1 MYQFYYSDNREYQ
14 HAELKQKISDHFNVE
29 KVRPTMWEEHC
40 LECSA
45 PVCFG
50 NCAHY
55 AARRDGRCMRSDNGI
70 RTFEKASACCGQ
82 GARLKFRKWANMMTI
97 IYPGMLSPEE
107 YNKLTAKNEKLGKR
121 LRSAVNSKLPTGLR
135 WQYIRTI
142 EYLRRRR
149 LRRLAADTPKPDA
162 FVFHG
167 YSYGKESFN
176 LIMEVFD
183 GHTPLFRQAIPIS
196 QGENLTIIPGD
207 KLLPC
212 CSTPGY
218 LVKLYPENDIE
229 AELDILWCDFV
240 QGGFVEKDAPAE
252 KVKCLVWDL
261 DNTLWNGILI
271 ETEDNESLELK
282 AGVLET
288 IKKLDERGIIQSIAS
303 KNDFAPAME
312 QLEKLGI
319 SEYFLYPEIHWN
331 AKSASI
337 KNIAANL
344 NIGVDAMAFIDDSV
358 FEREQVHSALPEV
371 RTYDALEV
379 EKLTELPEFDV
390 IVTDESRHRREMYR
404 AEEKRNALMASG
416 NDDTVSFLRKCNLR
430 IKVFAPQTEADIT
443 RCFELVNRTNQ
454 LNMSGRRYTPEQF
467 SEMLNTPGFVSFAFS
482 CTDNFGEYGIIGFGR
497 YSVNEGIITFD
508 EFAMSCRVAGKYVE
522 SALFEALLNKENCK
536 KGIFNVINTKK
547 NITLRRTLS
556 DIGLTVIKQ
565 DCDRTEY
572 LISSPLKNS
581 DLVKSEFAR

>member
-55 AARRDGRCMRSDNGI
+55 AARRDGRCMRFDNGI
-70 RTFEKASACCGQ
+70 RTFENASACCGQ

-454 LNMSGRRYTPEQF
+454 LNMSGRRYTRNEFDALLSKIGQT
-467 SEMLNTPGFVSFAFS
+467 SIAFS
-482 CTDNFGEYGIIGFGR
+482 CRDDFGSYGIVGFMQYR
-497 YSVNEGIITFD
+497 KDNCELCFT

-522 SALFEALLNKENCK
+522 SALFTHVLNDTCCE
-536 KGIFNVINTKK
+536 KGTLTVHKTKK
-547 NITLRRTLS
+547 NVLLRKTFESIGFAVEQANAETVKYDVTL
-556 DIGLTVIKQ
+556 
-565 DCDRTEY
+565 
-572 LISSPLKNS
+572 PLMHS
-581 DLVKSEFAR
+581 DLVRCTD

>member
-1 MYQFYYSDNREYQ
+1 MYQVYYSDNREYQ

-55 AARRDGRCMRSDNGI
+55 AARRDGRCMRFDNGI
-70 RTFEKASACCGQ
+70 RTFENASACCGQ

-454 LNMSGRRYTPEQF
+454 LNMSGRRYTRNEFDALLSKIGQT
-467 SEMLNTPGFVSFAFS
+467 SIAFS
-482 CTDNFGEYGIIGFGR
+482 CRDDFGSYGIVGFMKYR
-497 YSVNEGIITFD
+497 KDNCELCFT

-522 SALFEALLNKENCK
+522 SALFTHVLNDTCCE
-536 KGIFNVINTKK
+536 KGTLTVHKTKK
-547 NITLRRTLS
+547 NVLLRKTFESIGFAVEQANAETVKYDVTL
-556 DIGLTVIKQ
+556 
-565 DCDRTEY
+565 
-572 LISSPLKNS
+572 PLMHS
-581 DLVKSEFAR
+581 DLVRCTD

>member
-55 AARRDGRCMRSDNGI
+55 AARRDGRCMRFDNGI
-70 RTFEKASACCGQ
+70 RTFENASACCGQ

-312 QLEKLGI
+312 QLEKLGM

-454 LNMSGRRYTPEQF
+454 LNMSGRRYTRNEFDALLSKIGQT
-467 SEMLNTPGFVSFAFS
+467 SIAFS
-482 CTDNFGEYGIIGFGR
+482 CRDDFGSYGIVGFMQYR
-497 YSVNEGIITFD
+497 KDNCELCFT

-522 SALFEALLNKENCK
+522 SALFTHVLNDTCCE
-536 KGIFNVINTKK
+536 KGTLTVHKTKK
-547 NITLRRTLS
+547 NVLLRKTFESIGFAVEQANAETVKYDVTL
-556 DIGLTVIKQ
+556 
-565 DCDRTEY
+565 
-572 LISSPLKNS
+572 PLMHS
-581 DLVKSEFAR
+581 DLVRCTD

>member
-55 AARRDGRCMRSDNGI
+55 AARRDGRCMRFDNGI
-70 RTFEKASACCGQ
+70 RTFENASACCGQ

-240 QGGFVEKDAPAE
+240 KGGFVEKDAPAE

-454 LNMSGRRYTPEQF
+454 LNMSGRRYTRNEFDALLSKIGQT
-467 SEMLNTPGFVSFAFS
+467 SIAFS
-482 CTDNFGEYGIIGFGR
+482 CRDDFGSYGIVGFMQYR
-497 YSVNEGIITFD
+497 KDNCELCFT

-522 SALFEALLNKENCK
+522 SALFTHVLNDTCCE
-536 KGIFNVINTKK
+536 KGTLTVHKTKK
-547 NITLRRTLS
+547 NVLLRKTFESIGFAVEQANAETVKYDVTL
-556 DIGLTVIKQ
+556 
-565 DCDRTEY
+565 
-572 LISSPLKNS
+572 PLMHS
-581 DLVKSEFAR
+581 DLVRCTD

>member
-14 HAELKQKISDHFNVE
+14 HAELKQKISDHFNVDR
-29 KVRPTMWEEHC
+29 VRPTMWEEHC

-55 AARRDGRCMRSDNGI
+55 AARRDGRCMRFDNGI
-70 RTFEKASACCGQ
+70 RTFENASACCGQ

-97 IYPGMLSPEE
+97 IYPGMLSHEE

-196 QGENLTIIPGD
+196 HGENLTIIPGD

-454 LNMSGRRYTPEQF
+454 LNMSGRRYTRNEFDALLSKIGQT
-467 SEMLNTPGFVSFAFS
+467 SIAFS
-482 CTDNFGEYGIIGFGR
+482 CRDDFGSYGIVGFMQYR
-497 YSVNEGIITFD
+497 KDNCELCFT

-522 SALFEALLNKENCK
+522 SALFTHVLNDTCCE
-536 KGIFNVINTKK
+536 KGTLTVHKTKK
-547 NITLRRTLS
+547 NVLLRKTFESIGFAVEQANAETVKYDVTL
-556 DIGLTVIKQ
+556 
-565 DCDRTEY
+565 
-572 LISSPLKNS
+572 PLMHS
-581 DLVKSEFAR
+581 DLVRCTD

>member
-55 AARRDGRCMRSDNGI
+55 AARRDGRCMRFDNGI

-240 QGGFVEKDAPAE
+240 KGGFVEKDAPAE

-282 AGVLET
+282 AGVLDT

-303 KNDFAPAME
+303 KNDFAPAMK
-312 QLEKLGI
+312 QLKKLGI

-404 AEEKRNALMASG
+404 AEEKRNALMASE

-454 LNMSGRRYTPEQF
+454 LNMSGRRYTRNEFDALLSKIGQT
-467 SEMLNTPGFVSFAFS
+467 SIAFS
-482 CTDNFGEYGIIGFGR
+482 CRDDFGSYGIVGFMQYR
-497 YSVNEGIITFD
+497 KDNCELCFT

-522 SALFEALLNKENCK
+522 SALFTHVLNDTCCE
-536 KGIFNVINTKK
+536 KGTLTVHKTKK
-547 NITLRRTLS
+547 NVLLRKTFESIGFAVEQANAETVKYDVTL
-556 DIGLTVIKQ
+556 
-565 DCDRTEY
+565 
-572 LISSPLKNS
+572 PLMHS
-581 DLVKSEFAR
+581 DLVRCTD

>member
-29 KVRPTMWEEHC
+29 KVRPAMWEEHC

-55 AARRDGRCMRSDNGI
+55 AARRDGRCMRFDNGI
-70 RTFEKASACCGQ
+70 RTFENASACCGQ

-454 LNMSGRRYTPEQF
+454 LNMSGRRYTRNEFDALLSKIGQT
-467 SEMLNTPGFVSFAFS
+467 SIAFS
-482 CTDNFGEYGIIGFGR
+482 CRDDFGSYGIVGFMQYR
-497 YSVNEGIITFD
+497 KDNCELCFT

-522 SALFEALLNKENCK
+522 SALFTHVLNDTCCE
-536 KGIFNVINTKK
+536 KGTLTVHKTKK
-547 NITLRRTLS
+547 NVLLRKTFESIGFAVEQANAETVKYDVTL
-556 DIGLTVIKQ
+556 
-565 DCDRTEY
+565 
-572 LISSPLKNS
+572 PLMHS
-581 DLVKSEFAR
+581 DLVRCTD

>member
-55 AARRDGRCMRSDNGI
+55 AARRDGRCMRFDNGI
-70 RTFEKASACCGQ
+70 RTFENASACCGQ

-107 YNKLTAKNEKLGKR
+107 YSKLTAKNEKLGKR
-121 LRSAVNSKLPTGLR
+121 LRSAVNSKLPTGLK

-167 YSYGKESFN
+167 YSYGRESFN

-240 QGGFVEKDAPAE
+240 KGGFVEKEAPAE

-282 AGVLET
+282 AGVLDT

-312 QLEKLGI
+312 QLKKLGI

-337 KNIAANL
+337 KNIAENL

-404 AEEKRNALMASG
+404 AEEKRNALMASE

-454 LNMSGRRYTPEQF
+454 LNMSGRRYTRNEFDALLSKIGQT
-467 SEMLNTPGFVSFAFS
+467 SIAFS
-482 CTDNFGEYGIIGFGR
+482 CRDDFGSYGIVGFMQYR
-497 YSVNEGIITFD
+497 KDNCELCFT
-508 EFAMSCRVAGKYVE
+508 EFAMSCRVACKYVE
-522 SALFEALLNKENCK
+522 SALFTHVLNDTCCE
-536 KGIFNVINTKK
+536 KGTLTVHKTKK
-547 NITLRRTLS
+547 NVLLRKTFESIGFAAEQANAETVKYDVTL
-556 DIGLTVIKQ
+556 
-565 DCDRTEY
+565 
-572 LISSPLKNS
+572 PLMHS
-581 DLVKSEFAR
+581 DLVRCTD

>member
-55 AARRDGRCMRSDNGI
+55 AARRDGRCMRFDNGI
-70 RTFEKASACCGQ
+70 RTFENASACCGQ

-196 QGENLTIIPGD
+196 HGENLTIIPGD

-390 IVTDESRHRREMYR
+390 IVTDDSRHRREMYR

-454 LNMSGRRYTPEQF
+454 LNMSGRRYTRNEFDALLSKIGQT
-467 SEMLNTPGFVSFAFS
+467 SIAFS
-482 CTDNFGEYGIIGFGR
+482 CRDDFGSYGIVGFMQYR
-497 YSVNEGIITFD
+497 KDNCELCFT

-522 SALFEALLNKENCK
+522 SALFTHVLNDTCCE
-536 KGIFNVINTKK
+536 KGTLTVHKTKK
-547 NITLRRTLS
+547 NVLLRKTFESIGFAVEQANAETVKYDVTL
-556 DIGLTVIKQ
+556 
-565 DCDRTEY
+565 
-572 LISSPLKNS
+572 PLMHS
-581 DLVKSEFAR
+581 DLVRCTD

>member
-55 AARRDGRCMRSDNGI
+55 AARRDGRCMRFDNGI
-70 RTFEKASACCGQ
+70 RTFENASACCGQ

-107 YNKLTAKNEKLGKR
+107 YSKLTAKNEKLGKR
-121 LRSAVNSKLPTGLR
+121 LRSAVNSKLPTGLK

-167 YSYGKESFN
+167 YFYGKESFN

-240 QGGFVEKDAPAE
+240 KGGFVEKEAPAE

-282 AGVLET
+282 AGVLDT

-371 RTYDALEV
+371 RTYDALEA

-404 AEEKRNALMASG
+404 AEEKRNALMANG

-454 LNMSGRRYTPEQF
+454 LNMSGRRYTRNEFDALLSKIGQT
-467 SEMLNTPGFVSFAFS
+467 SIAFS
-482 CTDNFGEYGIIGFGR
+482 CRDDFGSYGIVGFMQYR
-497 YSVNEGIITFD
+497 KDNCELCFT

-522 SALFEALLNKENCK
+522 SALFTHVLNDTCCE
-536 KGIFNVINTKK
+536 KGTLTVHKTKK
-547 NITLRRTLS
+547 NVLLRKTFESIGFAVEQANAETVKYDVTL
-556 DIGLTVIKQ
+556 
-565 DCDRTEY
+565 
-572 LISSPLKNS
+572 PLMHS
-581 DLVKSEFAR
+581 DLVRCTD

>member
-1 MYQFYYSDNREYQ
+1 MYQVYYSDNREYQ

-55 AARRDGRCMRSDNGI
+55 AARRDGRCMRFDNGI
-70 RTFEKASACCGQ
+70 RTFENASACCGQ

-107 YNKLTAKNEKLGKR
+107 YSKLTAKNEKLGKR

-167 YSYGKESFN
+167 YSYGRESFN

-454 LNMSGRRYTPEQF
+454 LNMSGRRYTRNEFDALLSKIGQT
-467 SEMLNTPGFVSFAFS
+467 SIAFS
-482 CTDNFGEYGIIGFGR
+482 CRDDFGSYGIVGFMQYR
-497 YSVNEGIITFD
+497 KDNCELCFT

-522 SALFEALLNKENCK
+522 SALFTHVLNDTCCE
-536 KGIFNVINTKK
+536 KGTLTVHKTKK
-547 NITLRRTLS
+547 NVLLRKTFESIGFAVEQANAETVKYDVTL
-556 DIGLTVIKQ
+556 
-565 DCDRTEY
+565 
-572 LISSPLKNS
+572 PLMHS
-581 DLVKSEFAR
+581 DLVRCTD

>member
-55 AARRDGRCMRSDNGI
+55 AARRDGRCMRFDNGI

-167 YSYGKESFN
+167 YSYGRESFN

-196 QGENLTIIPGD
+196 HGENLTIIPGD

-282 AGVLET
+282 AGVLDT

-404 AEEKRNALMASG
+404 AEEKRNALMASE

-454 LNMSGRRYTPEQF
+454 LNMSGRRYTRNEFDALLSKIGQT
-467 SEMLNTPGFVSFAFS
+467 SIAFS
-482 CTDNFGEYGIIGFGR
+482 CRDDFGSYGIVGFMQYR
-497 YSVNEGIITFD
+497 KDNCELCFT

-522 SALFEALLNKENCK
+522 SALFTHVLNDTCCE
-536 KGIFNVINTKK
+536 KGTLTVHKTKK
-547 NITLRRTLS
+547 NVLLRKTFESIGFAVEQANAETVKYDVTL
-556 DIGLTVIKQ
+556 
-565 DCDRTEY
+565 
-572 LISSPLKNS
+572 PLMHS
-581 DLVKSEFAR
+581 DLVRCTD

>member
-14 HAELKQKISDHFNVE
+14 HAELKQKISDHFNVDR
-29 KVRPTMWEEHC
+29 VRPTMWEEHC

-55 AARRDGRCMRSDNGI
+55 AARRDGRCMRFDNGI
-70 RTFEKASACCGQ
+70 RTFENASACCGQ

-107 YNKLTAKNEKLGKR
+107 YSKLTAKNEKIGKR

-149 LRRLAADTPKPDA
+149 LRRLAAADTSKPDA

-167 YSYGKESFN
+167 YSYGRESFN

-454 LNMSGRRYTPEQF
+454 LNMSGRRYTRNEFDALLSKIGQT
-467 SEMLNTPGFVSFAFS
+467 SIAFS
-482 CTDNFGEYGIIGFGR
+482 CRDDFGSYGIVGFMQYR
-497 YSVNEGIITFD
+497 KDNCELCFT

-522 SALFEALLNKENCK
+522 SALFTHVLNDTCCE
-536 KGIFNVINTKK
+536 KGTLTVHKTKK
-547 NITLRRTLS
+547 NVLLRKTFESIGFAVEQANAETVKYDVTL
-556 DIGLTVIKQ
+556 
-565 DCDRTEY
+565 
-572 LISSPLKNS
+572 PLMHS
-581 DLVKSEFAR
+581 DLVRCTD

>member
-55 AARRDGRCMRSDNGI
+55 AARRDGRCMRFDNGI
-70 RTFEKASACCGQ
+70 RTFENASACCGQ

-167 YSYGKESFN
+167 YSYGRESFN

-454 LNMSGRRYTPEQF
+454 LNMSGRRYTRNEFDALLSKIGQT
-467 SEMLNTPGFVSFAFS
+467 SIAFS
-482 CTDNFGEYGIIGFGR
+482 CRDDFGSYGIVGFMQYR
-497 YSVNEGIITFD
+497 KDNCELCFT

-522 SALFEALLNKENCK
+522 SALFTHVLNDTCCE
-536 KGIFNVINTKK
+536 KGTLTVHKTKK
-547 NITLRRTLS
+547 NVLLRKTFESIGFAVEQANAETVKYDVTL
-556 DIGLTVIKQ
+556 
-565 DCDRTEY
+565 
-572 LISSPLKNS
+572 PLMHS
-581 DLVKSEFAR
+581 DLVRCTD

>member
-55 AARRDGRCMRSDNGI
+55 AARRDGRCMRFDNGI

-149 LRRLAADTPKPDA
+149 LRRLAANTPKPDA

-454 LNMSGRRYTPEQF
+454 LNMSGRRYTRNEFDALLSKIGQT
-467 SEMLNTPGFVSFAFS
+467 SIAFS
-482 CTDNFGEYGIIGFGR
+482 CRDDFGSYGIVGFMQYR
-497 YSVNEGIITFD
+497 KDNCELCFT

-522 SALFEALLNKENCK
+522 SALFTHVLNDTCCE
-536 KGIFNVINTKK
+536 KGTLTVHKTKK
-547 NITLRRTLS
+547 NVLLRKTFESIGFAVEQANAETVKYDVTL
-556 DIGLTVIKQ
+556 
-565 DCDRTEY
+565 
-572 LISSPLKNS
+572 PLMHS
-581 DLVKSEFAR
+581 DLVRCTD

>member
-14 HAELKQKISDHFNVE
+14 HAELKQKISDHFNVDR
-29 KVRPTMWEEHC
+29 VRPTMWEEHC

-55 AARRDGRCMRSDNGI
+55 AARRDGRCMRFDNGI
-70 RTFEKASACCGQ
+70 RTFENASACCGQ

-107 YNKLTAKNEKLGKR
+107 YSKLTAKNEKLGKR

-167 YSYGKESFN
+167 YSYGRESFN

-454 LNMSGRRYTPEQF
+454 LNMSGRRYTRNEFDALLSKIGQT
-467 SEMLNTPGFVSFAFS
+467 SIAFS
-482 CTDNFGEYGIIGFGR
+482 CRDDFGSYGIVGFMQYR
-497 YSVNEGIITFD
+497 KDNCELCFT

-522 SALFEALLNKENCK
+522 SALFTHVLNDTCCE
-536 KGIFNVINTKK
+536 KGTLTVHKTKK
-547 NITLRRTLS
+547 NVLLRKTFESIGFAVEQANAETVKYDVTL
-556 DIGLTVIKQ
+556 
-565 DCDRTEY
+565 
-572 LISSPLKNS
+572 PLMHS
-581 DLVKSEFAR
+581 DLVRCTD

>member
-1 MYQFYYSDNREYQ
+1 MYQVYYSDNREYQ
-14 HAELKQKISDHFNVE
+14 HAELKQKISDHFNVDR
-29 KVRPTMWEEHC
+29 VRPTMWEEHC

-55 AARRDGRCMRSDNGI
+55 AARRDGRCMRFDNGI
-70 RTFEKASACCGQ
+70 RTFENASACCGQ

-167 YSYGKESFN
+167 YSYGRESFN

-454 LNMSGRRYTPEQF
+454 LNMSGRRYTRNEFDALLSKIGQT
-467 SEMLNTPGFVSFAFS
+467 SIAFS
-482 CTDNFGEYGIIGFGR
+482 CRDDFGSYGIVGFMQYR
-497 YSVNEGIITFD
+497 KDNCELCFT

-522 SALFEALLNKENCK
+522 SALFTHVLNDTCCE
-536 KGIFNVINTKK
+536 KGTLTVHKTKK
-547 NITLRRTLS
+547 NVLLRKTFESIGFAVEQANAETVKYDVTL
-556 DIGLTVIKQ
+556 
-565 DCDRTEY
+565 
-572 LISSPLKNS
+572 PLMHS
-581 DLVKSEFAR
+581 DLVRCTD

>member
-55 AARRDGRCMRSDNGI
+55 AARRDGRCMRFDNGI
-70 RTFEKASACCGQ
+70 RTFENASACCGQ

-167 YSYGKESFN
+167 YSYGRESFN

-454 LNMSGRRYTPEQF
+454 LNMSGRRYTRNEF
-467 SEMLNTPGFVSFAFS
+467 DALLSKPGQTSIAFS
-482 CTDNFGEYGIIGFGR
+482 CRDDFGSYGIVGFMQYR
-497 YSVNEGIITFD
+497 KDNCELCFT

-522 SALFEALLNKENCK
+522 SALFTHVLNDTCCE
-536 KGIFNVINTKK
+536 KGTLTVHKTKK
-547 NITLRRTLS
+547 NVLLRKTFESIGFAVEQANAETVKYDVTL
-556 DIGLTVIKQ
+556 
-565 DCDRTEY
+565 
-572 LISSPLKNS
+572 PLMHS
-581 DLVKSEFAR
+581 DLVRCTD

>member
-55 AARRDGRCMRSDNGI
+55 AARRDGRCMRFDNGI
-70 RTFEKASACCGQ
+70 RTFENASACCGQ

-167 YSYGKESFN
+167 YSYGRESFN

-312 QLEKLGI
+312 QLEKLGM

-404 AEEKRNALMASG
+404 AEEKRNALMASE

-454 LNMSGRRYTPEQF
+454 LNMSGRRYTRNEFDALLSKIGQT
-467 SEMLNTPGFVSFAFS
+467 SIAFS
-482 CTDNFGEYGIIGFGR
+482 CRDDFGSYGIVGFMQYR
-497 YSVNEGIITFD
+497 KDNCELCFT

-522 SALFEALLNKENCK
+522 SALFTHVLNDTCCE
-536 KGIFNVINTKK
+536 KGTLTVHKTKK
-547 NITLRRTLS
+547 NVLLRKTFESIGFAVEQDNAETVKYDVTL
-556 DIGLTVIKQ
+556 
-565 DCDRTEY
+565 
-572 LISSPLKNS
+572 PLMHS
-581 DLVKSEFAR
+581 DLVRCTD

>member
-1 MYQFYYSDNREYQ
+1 MYQVYYSDNREYQ

-55 AARRDGRCMRSDNGI
+55 AARRDGRCMRFDNGI
-70 RTFEKASACCGQ
+70 RTFENASACCGQ

-107 YNKLTAKNEKLGKR
+107 YSKLTAKNEKLGKR

-149 LRRLAADTPKPDA
+149 LRRLAADTPKPDD

-167 YSYGKESFN
+167 YFYGKESFN

-404 AEEKRNALMASG
+404 AEEKRNALMASE

-454 LNMSGRRYTPEQF
+454 LNMSGRRYTRNEFDALLSKIGQT
-467 SEMLNTPGFVSFAFS
+467 SIAFS
-482 CTDNFGEYGIIGFGR
+482 CRDDFGSYGIVGFMQYR
-497 YSVNEGIITFD
+497 KDNCELCFT

-522 SALFEALLNKENCK
+522 SALFTHVLNDTCCE
-536 KGIFNVINTKK
+536 KGTLTVHKTKK
-547 NITLRRTLS
+547 NVLLRKTFESIGFAVEQDNAETVKYDVTL
-556 DIGLTVIKQ
+556 
-565 DCDRTEY
+565 
-572 LISSPLKNS
+572 PLMHS
-581 DLVKSEFAR
+581 DLVRCTD

>member
-14 HAELKQKISDHFNVE
+14 HAELKQKISDHFNVDR
-29 KVRPTMWEEHC
+29 VRPTMWEEHC

-55 AARRDGRCMRSDNGI
+55 AARRDGRCMRFDNGI
-70 RTFEKASACCGQ
+70 RTFENASACCGQ

-107 YNKLTAKNEKLGKR
+107 YSKLTAKNEKLGKR
-121 LRSAVNSKLPTGLR
+121 LRSAVNSKLPTGLK

-454 LNMSGRRYTPEQF
+454 LNMSGRRYTRNEFDALLSKIGQT
-467 SEMLNTPGFVSFAFS
+467 SIAFS
-482 CTDNFGEYGIIGFGR
+482 CRDDFGSYGIVGFMQYR
-497 YSVNEGIITFD
+497 KDNCELCFT
-508 EFAMSCRVAGKYVE
+508 EFAMSCRVACKYVE
-522 SALFEALLNKENCK
+522 SALFTHVLNDTCCE
-536 KGIFNVINTKK
+536 KGTLTVHKTKK
-547 NITLRRTLS
+547 QVLLRKTFESIGFAVEQANAETVKYDVTL
-556 DIGLTVIKQ
+556 
-565 DCDRTEY
+565 
-572 LISSPLKNS
+572 PLMHS
-581 DLVKSEFAR
+581 DLVRCTG

>member
-14 HAELKQKISDHFNVE
+14 HAELKQKISDHFNVDR
-29 KVRPTMWEEHC
+29 VRPTMWEEHC

-55 AARRDGRCMRSDNGI
+55 AARRDGRCMRFDNGI
-70 RTFEKASACCGQ
+70 RTFENASACCGQ

-454 LNMSGRRYTPEQF
+454 LNMSGRRYTRNEFDALLSKIGQT
-467 SEMLNTPGFVSFAFS
+467 SIAFS
-482 CTDNFGEYGIIGFGR
+482 CRDDFGSYGIVGFMQYR
-497 YSVNEGIITFD
+497 KDNCELCFT

-522 SALFEALLNKENCK
+522 SALFTHVLNDTCCE
-536 KGIFNVINTKK
+536 KGTLTVHKTKK
-547 NITLRRTLS
+547 NVLLRKTFESIGFAVEQANAETVKYDVTL
-556 DIGLTVIKQ
+556 
-565 DCDRTEY
+565 
-572 LISSPLKNS
+572 PLMHS
-581 DLVKSEFAR
+581 DLVRCTD

>member
-55 AARRDGRCMRSDNGI
+55 AARRDGRCMRFDNGI

-167 YSYGKESFN
+167 YSYGRESFN

-282 AGVLET
+282 AGVLDT

-454 LNMSGRRYTPEQF
+454 LNMSGRRYTRNEFDALLSKIGQT
-467 SEMLNTPGFVSFAFS
+467 SIAFS
-482 CTDNFGEYGIIGFGR
+482 CRDDFGSYGIVGFMQYR
-497 YSVNEGIITFD
+497 KDNCELCFT

-522 SALFEALLNKENCK
+522 SALFTHVLNDTCCE
-536 KGIFNVINTKK
+536 KGTLTVHKTKK
-547 NITLRRTLS
+547 NVLLRKTFESIGFAVEQANAETVKYDVTL
-556 DIGLTVIKQ
+556 
-565 DCDRTEY
+565 
-572 LISSPLKNS
+572 PLMHS
-581 DLVKSEFAR
+581 DLVRCTD

>member
-55 AARRDGRCMRSDNGI
+55 AARRDGRCMRFDNGI

-167 YSYGKESFN
+167 YSYGRESFN

-312 QLEKLGI
+312 QLEKLGM

-454 LNMSGRRYTPEQF
+454 LNMSGRRYTRNEFDALLSKIGQT
-467 SEMLNTPGFVSFAFS
+467 SIAFS
-482 CTDNFGEYGIIGFGR
+482 CRDDFGSYGIVGFMQYR
-497 YSVNEGIITFD
+497 KDNCELCFT

-522 SALFEALLNKENCK
+522 SALFTHVLNDTCCE
-536 KGIFNVINTKK
+536 KGTLTVHKTKK
-547 NITLRRTLS
+547 NVLLRKTFESIGFAVEQANAETVKYDVTL
-556 DIGLTVIKQ
+556 
-565 DCDRTEY
+565 
-572 LISSPLKNS
+572 PLMHS
-581 DLVKSEFAR
+581 DLVRCTD

>member
-55 AARRDGRCMRSDNGI
+55 AARRDGRCMRFDNGI

-196 QGENLTIIPGD
+196 HGENLTIIPGD

-404 AEEKRNALMASG
+404 AEEKRNALMASE

-454 LNMSGRRYTPEQF
+454 LNMSGRRYTRNEFDALLSKIGQT
-467 SEMLNTPGFVSFAFS
+467 SIAFS
-482 CTDNFGEYGIIGFGR
+482 CRDDFGSYGIVGFMQYR
-497 YSVNEGIITFD
+497 KDNCELCFT

-522 SALFEALLNKENCK
+522 SALFTHVLNDTCCE
-536 KGIFNVINTKK
+536 KGTLTVHKTKK
-547 NITLRRTLS
+547 NVLLRKTFESIGFAVEQANAETVKYDVTL
-556 DIGLTVIKQ
+556 
-565 DCDRTEY
+565 
-572 LISSPLKNS
+572 PLMHS
-581 DLVKSEFAR
+581 DLVRCTD

>member
-55 AARRDGRCMRSDNGI
+55 AARRDGRCMRFDNGI
-70 RTFEKASACCGQ
+70 RTFENASACCGQ

-454 LNMSGRRYTPEQF
+454 LNMSGRRYTRNEF
-467 SEMLNTPGFVSFAFS
+467 DALLSKPGQTSIAFS
-482 CTDNFGEYGIIGFGR
+482 CRDDFGSYGIVGFMQYR
-497 YSVNEGIITFD
+497 KDNCELCFT

-522 SALFEALLNKENCK
+522 SALFTHVLNDTCCE
-536 KGIFNVINTKK
+536 KGTLTVHKTKK
-547 NITLRRTLS
+547 NVLLRKTFESIGFAVEQANAETVKYDVTL
-556 DIGLTVIKQ
+556 
-565 DCDRTEY
+565 
-572 LISSPLKNS
+572 PLMHS
-581 DLVKSEFAR
+581 DLVRCTD

>member
-55 AARRDGRCMRSDNGI
+55 AARRDGRCMRFDNGI
-70 RTFEKASACCGQ
+70 RTFENASACCGQ

-379 EKLTELPEFDV
+379 EELTELPEFDV
-390 IVTDESRHRREMYR
+390 IVTDDSRHRREMYR

-454 LNMSGRRYTPEQF
+454 LNMSGRRYTRNEFDALLSKIGQT
-467 SEMLNTPGFVSFAFS
+467 SIAFS
-482 CTDNFGEYGIIGFGR
+482 CRDDFGSYGIVGFMQYR
-497 YSVNEGIITFD
+497 KDNCELCFT

-522 SALFEALLNKENCK
+522 SALFTHVLNDTCCE
-536 KGIFNVINTKK
+536 KGTLTVHKTKK
-547 NITLRRTLS
+547 NVLLRKTFESIGFAVEQDNAETVKYDVTL
-556 DIGLTVIKQ
+556 
-565 DCDRTEY
+565 
-572 LISSPLKNS
+572 PLMHS
-581 DLVKSEFAR
+581 DLVRCTD